1 MQTSRTVLTHSYS
14 TCLLVQKQAANQK
27 HGWVQVSGKSLQD
40 PAPWGGAGTLGH
52 ALLEPTLIYV
62 KRLLALTDAVLV
74 KVSTNVCVPAQ
85 SVHTRPPHRC

>member
-1 MQTSRTVLTHSYS
+1 MFVS
-14 TCLLVQKQAANQK
+14 TKASCRSETWMGA
-27 HGWVQVSGKSLQD
+27 GEWKSLQD